1 MEVNSKQINTD
12 QQRPVQENVQL
23 NLGQKVKSIKFV
35 GYEDVYNM
43 EVKDHHN
50 FAVEGGFIV
59 HNCIDAV
66 RYALNNDM
74 TGYGNMRTISRRK
87 LGI

>member
-1 MEVNSKQINTD
+1 MEINSKQISTA
-12 QQRPVQENVQL
+12 QVEPVQKHAQVNS
-23 NLGQKVKSIKFV
+23 GIKIKKIRFV

-59 HNCIDAV
+59 HNCIDACRYSLSEDMIERKV
-66 RYALNNDM
+66 RSMSKKAL
-74 TGYGNMRTISRRK
+74 G
-87 LGI
+87 L